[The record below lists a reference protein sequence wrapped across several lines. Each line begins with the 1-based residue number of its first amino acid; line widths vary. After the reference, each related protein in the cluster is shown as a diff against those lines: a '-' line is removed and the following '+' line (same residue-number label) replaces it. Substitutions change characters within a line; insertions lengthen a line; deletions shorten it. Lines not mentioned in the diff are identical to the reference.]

1 VLIAWDYILE
11 GADVRDEGS
20 GEFDGKER
28 VHGEWG
34 MGVRMDQR
42 LRERG
47 DVSNGYLYRFVQTE
61 EVFHGDMEG

>member
-1 VLIAWDYILE
+1 MSE
-11 GADVRDEGS
+11 MRGAVS
-20 GEFDGKER
+20 LDGKER

-42 LRERG
+42 LREG
-47 DVSNGYLYRFVQTE
+47 ADLSNGYLYWFVQTE

>member
-20 GEFDGKER
+20 GEFGLEEK
-28 VHGEWG
+28 GAWA

-42 LRERG
+42 LREGG
-47 DVSNGYLYRFVQTE
+47 DVSNGYLYWFVQAE
-61 EVFHGDMEG
+61 GDFQGDMEG